1 MRFVH
6 ALAVFYFLAA
16 PGGFA
21 LNPQPSA
28 AAKGLVREIVMAD
41 VSEPSTPEQAA
52 EFLSKILP
60 MATAANPKYRSGASS
75 ELTQWLT
82 KTVHFSASPKP
93 PGIVISMSEEAA
105 VFQGGAQTAV
115 NSHQATFAIEDVHI
129 IEYEYPADTTETG
142 EKAVG
147 VMFKCDAGNCIRS
160 SWNGHES
167 DKSEADLYVY
177 DPTVRARILRAF
189 GILREAARGKA

>member
-1 MRFVH
+1 VRFVH
-6 ALAVFYFLAA
+6 AFAVFNFLAA

-21 LNPQPSA
+21 LDQQPPA
-28 AAKGLVREIVMAD
+28 PKGLVREIVMAD
-41 VSEPSTPEQAA
+41 VSEPSTPAQA
-52 EFLSKILP
+52 EDFLSKILP
-60 MATAANPKYRSGASS
+60 LATAANPKYRSGGSS

-82 KTVHFSASPKP
+82 KSVRFSASPKP

-147 VMFKCDAGNCIRS
+147 VLFKCDAGKCIRS
-160 SWNGHES
+160 SWNGQQS
-167 DKSEADLYVY
+167 DKAEADLYIY
-177 DPTVRARILRAF
+177 DPALRARILRAF
-189 GILREAARGKA
+189 AILREAAGGKT